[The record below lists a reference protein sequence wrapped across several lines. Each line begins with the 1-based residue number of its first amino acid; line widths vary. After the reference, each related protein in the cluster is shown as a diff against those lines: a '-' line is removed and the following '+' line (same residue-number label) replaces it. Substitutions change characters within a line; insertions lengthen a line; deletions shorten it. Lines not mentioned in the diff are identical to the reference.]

1 MSLHS
6 APCNLKEESTSE
18 LPDSRW
24 NITPKTRPVNSDLLN
39 TAVQCGI
46 WSCCKLEMEHIDGT
60 ESAQSIESV
69 VLGSNFSCNY
79 KFFTRHRKP
88 HHEVKVTVP

>member
-1 MSLHS
+1 MNYPIAAGIL
-6 APCNLKEESTSE
+6 
-18 LPDSRW
+18 D
-24 NITPKTRPVNSDLLN
+24 PKTRPVNSDLPN

-69 VLGSNFSCNY
+69 VFDSNFPC
-79 KFFTRHRKP
+79 H
-88 HHEVKVTVP
+88 